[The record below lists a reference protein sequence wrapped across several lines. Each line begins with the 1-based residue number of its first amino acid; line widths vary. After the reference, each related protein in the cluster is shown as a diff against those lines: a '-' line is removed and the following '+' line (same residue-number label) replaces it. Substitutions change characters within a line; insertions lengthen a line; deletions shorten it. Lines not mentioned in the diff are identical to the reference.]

1 MALTGGFLKPLDTF
15 GCALCNAVPHEIQAS
30 QEELRI
36 DMTLF
41 GGFPNPACAFGFIPD
56 DTFTSRGHMT

>member
-1 MALTGGFLKPLDTF
+1 MALTGASIKPLDAF
-15 GCALCNAVPHEIQAS
+15 RRALCNAVPHEIQAS

-41 GGFPNPACAFGFIPD
+41 ARFPKPSRAFGFIPG
-56 DTFTSRGHMT
+56 DTFTSCGHMA